1 MTDLSTPP
9 DAQPSPPPPSG
20 PLAHDDRM
28 IAGITYVLFLLFP
41 TFFPVLI
48 GLVLVYA
55 NRDTP
60 SALLRSHYVFQ
71 IRSFW
76 MFFGWAVIGL
86 AMIGVGIPLSIL
98 LVGIPAVVLGA
109 GILFSLSLF
118 FALRCLVGLIYLAQ
132 NRPYP
137 RPQTWLI

>member
-9 DAQPSPPPPSG
+9 EPQPSSQ

-28 IAGITYVLFLLFP
+28 IAGITYVLFLLLP

-48 GLVLVYA
+48 GLVLAYA
-55 NRDTP
+55 NRDTS

-71 IRSFW
+71 IRTFW
-76 MFFGWAVIGL
+76 MFFGWAVIAL
-86 AMIGVGIPLSIL
+86 AMIGMGIPLSIL
-98 LVGIPAVVLGA
+98 LVGIPAVILGA
-109 GILFSLSLF
+109 AILCGLSLF
-118 FALRCLVGLIYLAQ
+118 FALRCVVGLIYLAQ
-132 NRPYP
+132 GRPYP

>member
-20 PLAHDDRM
+20 PLEHDDRM

-48 GLVLVYA
+48 GLVLAYA

>member
-9 DAQPSPPPPSG
+9 DAQPSFQ

-28 IAGITYVLFLLFP
+28 IAGITYVLFLLLP

-48 GLVLVYA
+48 GLVLAYA
-55 NRDTP
+55 NRDTA
-60 SALLRSHYVFQ
+60 SAMLRSHYVFQ

-76 MFFGWAVIGL
+76 MFFGWAVIAL
-86 AMIGVGIPLSIL
+86 AMIGIGIPLSIL
-98 LVGIPAVVLGA
+98 LVGIPAVILGA
-109 GILFSLSLF
+109 AMLCSLSLF
-118 FALRCLVGLIYLAQ
+118 FALRCVVGLIYLAQ
-132 NRPYP
+132 NKPYP

>member
-1 MTDLSTPP
+1 MTDLSAST
-9 DAQPSPPPPSG
+9 QPTPPSG
-20 PLAHDDRM
+20 SPAYDDRM
-28 IAGITYVLFLLFP
+28 IAGIIYVLFLLLP
-41 TFFPVLI
+41 TFIPVLI
-48 GLVLVYA
+48 GLVLAYA

-60 SALLRSHYVFQ
+60 SAMLRSHYVFQ

-109 GILFSLSLF
+109 AILCGLGLF
-118 FALRCLVGLIYLAQ
+118 FGLRSVVGLIYLAQ
-132 NRPYP
+132 SKPYP

>member
-9 DAQPSPPPPSG
+9 EPQAAPQP
-20 PLAHDDRM
+20 LLNDDRM
-28 IAGITYVLFLLFP
+28 IAGITYVLFLLLP

-48 GLVLVYA
+48 GLVLAYA

-71 IRSFW
+71 IRTFW
-76 MFFGWAVIGL
+76 IFFGWAVIAL
-86 AMIGVGIPLSIL
+86 AMIGIGIPLSIL
-98 LVGIPAVVLGA
+98 LVGIPAVILGA
-109 GILFSLSLF
+109 AILCGLSLF
-118 FALRCLVGLIYLAQ
+118 FALRCVVGLIYLAQ
-132 NRPYP
+132 GKPYP

>member
-20 PLAHDDRM
+20 PVAHDDRM

-48 GLVLVYA
+48 GLVLAYA

-132 NRPYP
+132 GKPYP

>member
-9 DAQPSPPPPSG
+9 EPQAVPQP
-20 PLAHDDRM
+20 LLNDDRM
-28 IAGITYVLFLLFP
+28 IAGITYVLFLLLP

-48 GLVLVYA
+48 GLVLAYA

-71 IRSFW
+71 IRTFW
-76 MFFGWAVIGL
+76 IFFGWAVIAL
-86 AMIGVGIPLSIL
+86 ALIGMGIPLSIL
-98 LVGIPAVVLGA
+98 LVGIPAVILGA
-109 GILFSLSLF
+109 AILCGLSLF
-118 FALRCLVGLIYLAQ
+118 FAVRCVVGLIYLAQ
-132 NRPYP
+132 GKPYP

>member
-9 DAQPSPPPPSG
+9 EPQAVPQP
-20 PLAHDDRM
+20 LLNDDRM
-28 IAGITYVLFLLFP
+28 IAGITYVLFLLLP

-48 GLVLVYA
+48 GLVLAYA

-71 IRSFW
+71 IRTFW
-76 MFFGWAVIGL
+76 IFFGWAVIAL
-86 AMIGVGIPLSIL
+86 ALIGMGIPLSIL
-98 LVGIPAVVLGA
+98 LVGIPAVILGA
-109 GILFSLSLF
+109 AILCGLSLF
-118 FALRCLVGLIYLAQ
+118 FALRCVVGLIYLARG
-132 NRPYP
+132 RPYP

>member
-9 DAQPSPPPPSG
+9 EPHAAPQP
-20 PLAHDDRM
+20 LLNDDRM
-28 IAGITYVLFLLFP
+28 IAGITYVLFLLLP

-48 GLVLVYA
+48 GLVLAYA

-71 IRSFW
+71 IRTFW
-76 MFFGWAVIGL
+76 IFFGWAVIAL
-86 AMIGVGIPLSIL
+86 AMIGIGIPLSIL
-98 LVGIPAVVLGA
+98 LVGIPAVILGA
-109 GILFSLSLF
+109 AILCGLSLF
-118 FALRCLVGLIYLAQ
+118 FALRCVVGLIYLAQ
-132 NRPYP
+132 GKPYP

>member
-9 DAQPSPPPPSG
+9 EPQAAAQP
-20 PLAHDDRM
+20 LLNDDRM
-28 IAGITYVLFLLFP
+28 IAGITYVLFLLLP

-48 GLVLVYA
+48 GLVLAYA

-71 IRSFW
+71 IRTFW
-76 MFFGWAVIGL
+76 MFFGWALIAL
-86 AMIGVGIPLSIL
+86 AMIGIGIPLSIL
-98 LVGIPAVVLGA
+98 LVGIPAVILGA
-109 GILFSLSLF
+109 GILCGLSLF
-118 FALRCLVGLIYLAQ
+118 FGLRCVIGLIYLAQ
-132 NRPYP
+132 GKPYP

>member
-9 DAQPSPPPPSG
+9 EPQAAPQP
-20 PLAHDDRM
+20 LLNDDRM
-28 IAGITYVLFLLFP
+28 IAGITYVLFLLLP

-48 GLVLVYA
+48 GLVLAYA

-71 IRSFW
+71 IRTFW
-76 MFFGWAVIGL
+76 IFFGWAVIAL
-86 AMIGVGIPLSIL
+86 AMIGMGIPLSIL
-98 LVGIPAVVLGA
+98 LVGIPAVILGA
-109 GILFSLSLF
+109 AILCGLSLF
-118 FALRCLVGLIYLAQ
+118 FAVRCVVGLIYLAQ
-132 NRPYP
+132 GKPYP